1 MEKPITEQEFYLF
14 EKYPLTELKR
24 LVDTAI
30 NNGADDF
37 SITREDDGYGNKE
50 TYIKTYKR

>member
-1 MEKPITEQEFYLF
+1 MKETITKQEFYLF

-37 SITREDDGYGNKE
+37 SITREDDGYGNKD
-50 TYIKTYKR
+50 TYIRTYKR